1 MNDISRDILVVEDLS
16 VEYRSRS
23 GPAQVVDHV
32 SFRIRSGEA
41 VSLVGESG
49 SGKSTLAL
57 ALMSLLSTD
66 SATTSIGRMVVNGV
80 ELIAPSP
87 RDLER
92 FRGVEMAMIFQDPLT
107 SLNPVMTI
115 GKQLMEPL
123 RFHHRL
129 SSSNARG
136 RAIELLTSVGI
147 SNAERRLGAYPHELS
162 GGMRQRVVIA
172 MALAANPRI
181 LIADEPTTA
190 LDATV
195 QADIV
200 RLIFDLRRETGLA
213 VLWITHDLALMSG
226 FADRTMIMY
235 SGRIIEQADTGELF
249 ANPMHPYAQA
259 LLRSAPTLS
268 LDRSRRLW
276 TLEGAPPSAAD
287 EIVGCAFRPRC
298 WSATDACLTAP
309 ALSSPNEAGHE
320 FACWNPRPVSVA
332 EELVGGTRAAREVDD
347 CGH

>member
-1 MNDISRDILVVEDLS
+1 VNDISREVLVVDDLS
-16 VEYRSRS
+16 VEYRSHS
-23 GPAQVVDHV
+23 GPARVVDHV
-32 SFRIRSGEA
+32 SFSIGSGEA

-57 ALMSLLSTD
+57 ALMSLLSPD
-66 SATTSIGRMVVNGV
+66 SAAVSIGRLVVNGT

-123 RFHHRL
+123 RFHHHLR
-129 SSSNARG
+129 SRDARA
-136 RAIELLTSVGI
+136 RAIELLASVGI
-147 SNAERRLGAYPHELS
+147 SNAEGRLGAYPHEFS

-172 MALAANPRI
+172 MALAVNPRI

-200 RLIFDLRRETGLA
+200 KLIFDLRRETGLA

-226 FADRTMIMY
+226 FADRTMVMY
-235 SGRIIEQADTGELF
+235 SGRIIERADTGELF

-276 TLEGAPPSAAD
+276 ALEGAPPSTAD

-298 WSATDACLTAP
+298 WNATDACMTAP
-309 ALSSPNEAGHE
+309 ALSSLNESAHE

-332 EELVGGTRAAREVDD
+332 EELVGGTRTASEVDD
-347 CGH
+347 YGH